1 MENIIITDA
10 GHAALNAVVQQI
22 TESHPT
28 HTEPVTDAVIKSET
42 TVKKP
47 RAHIAIAYNPYSL
60 DSLMG
65 AAQAVFHPDYQNA
78 RLVPYN
84 QFASTD
90 SLVNYTKILFVG
102 VEVTQLDFAALM
114 STTQMSVVLVAYRD
128 SYSWMNEK
136 AIEKLGDRVTIMR
149 PNDEYV
155 NELLARTDNTATK
168 VVQFWLDKHRDEV
181 RVPSAI
187 ADLTSLVSRMVSQ
200 SYPILSFQ
208 TDLNEGSMESD
219 EEMANK
225 ARIHD
230 AVAKLR
236 SALGSADPASE
247 LLSITFKA
255 DVDAYL
261 SHFRHVRYTLTRS
274 LRMATFRQVKNALS
288 SRVVEL
294 PVVPASEMTHSDILH
309 AALQHYKEVVTYEDV
324 REYRIWRVYSE
335 KAPERQKLA
344 HMFKPIMTWSEGAV
358 LCALTHVKDAVV

>member
-1 MENIIITDA
+1 MSNVINAVPTTDA
-10 GHAALNAVVQQI
+10 AFSEVARTHSAAVIDAVV
-22 TESHPT
+22 
-28 HTEPVTDAVIKSET
+28 KSET
-42 TVKKP
+42 VVKKP
-47 RAHIAIAYNPYSL
+47 LPHIAIAYNPYSL

-90 SLVNYTKILFVG
+90 SLMNYTKILFVG

-114 STTQMSVVLVAYRD
+114 SSTQMQVVLVAYRD
-128 SYSWMNEK
+128 SYSWLSDK
-136 AIEKLGDRVTIMR
+136 TLKTVGDRVTIMR
-149 PNDEYV
+149 PNDEYL

-168 VVQFWLDKHRDEV
+168 VIQFWVDKERDTV
-181 RVPSAI
+181 NVPTAI
-187 ADLTSLVSRMVSQ
+187 SDITSLVARMVSQ

-208 TDLNEGSMESD
+208 TDLNEGTMESD

-230 AVAKLR
+230 AIGKLR
-236 SALGSADPASE
+236 SALGSAKPMDE
-247 LLSITFKA
+247 LMGLTFKP

-274 LRMATFRQVKNALS
+274 LRMASFRQAKTPLS
-288 SRVVEL
+288 STIVEL

-335 KAPERQKLA
+335 RPQDRQKLI
-344 HMFKPIMTWSEGAV
+344 HIFKPVMTWSEGAV
-358 LCALTHVKDAVV
+358 MCALTHAKTSTA